1 MKLWSPQAKGNRQ
14 EGEEVASY
22 SPTNLSPSLAGL
34 GSSGKAS
41 TPAPEPKPTCCWLP
55 TDGGGAGTHSQSPSA
70 FPSHEDGRR
79 HSSWAAVG
87 TASSKWPQT
96 PTPSKYWPW
105 EVCRAGGD
113 TGLICTAPLS
123 SSHPLLRPGARTS
136 RFPQRLPS
144 VGSHITHTGLN

>member
-22 SPTNLSPSLAGL
+22 SPTFLHHWQGWEAVGRPPPLRWNPSPPAVGCLLMGEGRGHIPNPHPHSHPTRMAG
-34 GSSGKAS
+34 G
-41 TPAPEPKPTCCWLP
+41 TAPGLL
-55 TDGGGAGTHSQSPSA
+55 
-70 FPSHEDGRR
+70 
-79 HSSWAAVG
+79 G

-136 RFPQRLPS
+136 RFPRRLPS